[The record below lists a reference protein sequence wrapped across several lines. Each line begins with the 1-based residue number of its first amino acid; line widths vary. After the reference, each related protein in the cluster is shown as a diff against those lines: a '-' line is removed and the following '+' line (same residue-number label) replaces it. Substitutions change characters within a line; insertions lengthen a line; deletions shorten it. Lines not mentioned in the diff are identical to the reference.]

1 MPFRSDCAGF
11 DMYGGYDCEVVEKEP
26 TPWHE
31 DFLTTTAIGLAA
43 VASRRTYKQR

>member
-26 TPWHE
+26 TSWHE
-31 DFLTTTAIGLAA
+31 GFLTTTAIGLAA
-43 VASRRTYKQR
+43 VASRRTYEQR